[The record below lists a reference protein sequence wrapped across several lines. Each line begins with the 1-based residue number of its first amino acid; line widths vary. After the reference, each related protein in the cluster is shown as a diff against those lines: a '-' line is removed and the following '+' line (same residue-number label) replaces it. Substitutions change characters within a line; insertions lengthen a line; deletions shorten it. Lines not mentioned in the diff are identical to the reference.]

1 MPAQTPKRKALIVDD
16 EHAVADTLARLLNQ
30 NGFEAT
36 AVYNG
41 SDAIRSAGELRPDVV
56 ISDVHMAGMSGLD
69 TVVRIKNSFPDC
81 RVLLLSGSLP
91 TQEELDAAQSEGHSF
106 EILNKPVHPQELLA
120 KLGVVR

>member
-1 MPAQTPKRKALIVDD
+1 MPVQPSKRKALIVDD
-16 EHAVADTLARLLNQ
+16 EHAVADTLVRLLNH

-41 SDAIRSAGELRPDVV
+41 SDAIRSAAELRPDVV

-69 TVVRIKNSFPDC
+69 TVVRIQNSFPKC
-81 RVLLLSGSLP
+81 KILLLSGSLP
-91 TQEELDAAQSEGHSF
+91 TQEEMDAARAKGHEF
-106 EILNKPVHPQELLA
+106 EIINKPVHPQELLA